1 MINLW
6 YDERYWNA
14 TKYERSVMKQDVVRD
29 ANDKPVSQLVAS
41 PRLTGPEKVVI
52 NTIKSLEL
60 AGVNYTV
67 NENKYR
73 NNLMLQYDNRQA
85 QNHARLES
93 ETCII
98 GPQVWVFDENG
109 RYLARNPDCYHKLIA
124 PSKWVSDFFINKW
137 YLPSHVIGTWA
148 VGIDEYDNKRDIQY
162 DCLLYT
168 KRRSSEEVQAAKD
181 FLKKKKLTYKTIEYG
196 LYNEEEFLELANQS
210 KFCFLVN
217 GTESQGIAVQEIMS
231 LGVPLF
237 VWDISEWWD
246 MGERWVVPAS
256 SVPYWDDR
264 CGEKFYTEKSM
275 SRTFTKFN
283 KKLKAGEYD
292 PKSYVKENLSHEVS
306 VKNLLSLW
314 D

>member
-14 TKYERSVMKQDVVRD
+14 TKNDRSYMEK
-29 ANDKPVSQLVAS
+29 DKVIVGGESRPQLTIS

-52 NTIKSLEL
+52 NVRKSLEL
-60 AGVNYTV
+60 AGINYTV

-73 NNLMLQYDNRQA
+73 NNLLLQYDGRQA
-85 QNHARLES
+85 QNHAKLEA
-93 ETCII
+93 ETCVI
-98 GPQVWVFDENG
+98 GPQVWVFEPHG

-124 PSKWVSDFFINKW
+124 PCKWVSDFFRKKF
-137 YLPSHVIGTWA
+137 YLTESSVGIWA
-148 VGIDEYDNKRDIQY
+148 VGIDEYDKKRDIQY

-196 LYNEEEFLELANQS
+196 LYNEEEFLDLANQA

-237 VWDISEWWD
+237 VWDLSEWLD
-246 MGERWVVPAS
+246 MGETNRCPAT
-256 SVPYWDDR
+256 SVPYWDGR
-264 CGEKFYTEKSM
+264 CGEKFYTQKSM

-283 KKLKAGEYD
+283 KKLKSGEYD

>member
-14 TKYERSVMKQDVVRD
+14 TKMERSYMKED
-29 ANDKPVSQLVAS
+29 AVDINGDKRSQIA
-41 PRLTGPEKVVI
+41 PNPKLTGPEKVVI

-60 AGVNYTV
+60 AGVNYTI
-67 NENKYR
+67 NENKYT
-73 NNLMLQYDNRQA
+73 NNLLLQYDNRQA
-85 QNHARLES
+85 KNHAKLEA
-93 ETCII
+93 ETCVI
-98 GPQVWVFDENG
+98 GPQVWVFDPNG
-109 RYLARNPDCYHKLIA
+109 RYLSKNPDCYHKLVA
-124 PSKWVSDFFINKW
+124 PSKWVSDFFIKKF
-137 YLPSHVIGTWA
+137 YLPESVVGTWA

-168 KRRSSEEVQAAKD
+168 KRRSDEEVQAAKD
-181 FLKKKKLTYKTIEYG
+181 FLKKKKLTYKTIQYG
-196 LYNEEEFLELANQS
+196 NYNEEEFLELANQA

-237 VWDISEWWD
+237 VWDLEEWHD
-246 MGERWVVPAS
+246 MGEQWVVPATS
-256 SVPYWDDR
+256 IPYWDDR
-264 CGEKFYTEKSM
+264 CGEKFYTQKSM